1 MTTATATEVTAEM
14 TFAQN
19 VDIIDADTGRVWR
32 EFVEW
37 RFVERALREANYL
50 IDYEM
55 STPNLV
61 YVRRVTQTKHDARA
75 RHSQ

>member
-1 MTTATATEVTAEM
+1 M

-19 VDIIDADTGRVWR
+19 VDIIDADTGRMWR

-50 IDYEM
+50 IDYEL